1 MPTSTVRFNP
11 VFKEVNECRKR
22 YRVLKG
28 SAGSGKSVNVA
39 QDNSKR
45 RSKGLYAVTNSE

>member
-11 VFKEVNECRKR
+11 VFREVNECRKR

-39 QDNSKR
+39 QNSKR